1 MLTLSA
7 VLESGMGIVGACLPI
22 MRQPLAQIFPSL
34 IRSYSA
40 RRAPRYYEDRNSE
53 PFVLQDF
60 SGRQKD
66 GGSTTW
72 HSVSASGPERFK
84 TSVPRES
91 DELGIIEETETGQ
104 HGRPERNTSG
114 IYDEQELGQAIR
126 KDVKYEIRRK

>member
-1 MLTLSA
+1 MLYA

-34 IRSYSA
+34 VKSYSA
-40 RRAPRYYEDRNSE
+40 RRTPRHYEDRNSE

-66 GGSTTW
+66 GASATW

-84 TSVPRES
+84 SSVPRES
-91 DELGIIEETETGQ
+91 DELGIIEDTEIGQ
-104 HGRPERNTSG
+104 HERHGRHTSG
-114 IYDEQELGQAIR
+114 IYYEQNLGQSIR
-126 KDVKYEIRRK
+126 KDVRYEIRTK

>member
-1 MLTLSA
+1 MRSL

-22 MRQPLAQIFPSL
+22 MRQPLAQLFPSL
-34 IRSYSA
+34 IKSYSA

-66 GGSTTW
+66 GASATW

-84 TSVPRES
+84 ASIPRAS
-91 DELGIIEETETGQ
+91 DELGIIEETELGQ
-104 HGRPERNTSG
+104 RAGTERNLSG